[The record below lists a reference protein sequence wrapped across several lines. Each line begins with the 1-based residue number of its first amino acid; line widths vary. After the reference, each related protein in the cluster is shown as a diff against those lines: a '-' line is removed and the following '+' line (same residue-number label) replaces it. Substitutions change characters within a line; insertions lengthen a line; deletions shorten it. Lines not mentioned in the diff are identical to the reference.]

1 LAALPLVVNT
11 NWCNLYNFLSQ
22 QPFNLLYPNVPIQ
35 ESGTPNPILQN
46 TDIQLEEKLNYQNL
60 N

>member
-1 LAALPLVVNT
+1 MSDIDFSKVRNDS
-11 NWCNLYNFLSQ
+11 CSS
-22 QPFNLLYPNVPIQ
+22 QPFLVLFVPIQ